1 MHAILVKALVGS
13 LVGGLV
19 GLTGMGSGVLLL
31 PILIFWLGVPPI
43 YAIGSDAAF
52 SAFTK
57 LGAGV
62 LHWRQRT
69 VNWKLTRF
77 LALGSIPGALC
88 GVLLLSHLRTVY
100 GNGINDILRSVIGV
114 LLVCI
119 PLLLLF
125 PVTSKRPGLDIV
137 QLSRK
142 SWLGITLIGLFAGF
156 LVGMSSVGSGTIILV
171 LLVPLVKCQPSVLV
185 GTDIVHAVLLTGFT
199 TLLYLKLGNVDFSL
213 LFALLIG
220 SIPGALLGVR
230 LSTALPSRWLKRVL
244 CVTLIATGV
253 RILWV

>member
-1 MHAILVKALVGS
+1 MHAILVKAAVGTLVGT
-13 LVGGLV
+13 LV

-52 SAFTK
+52 SALTK
-57 LGAGV
+57 LGAGL
-62 LHWRQRT
+62 LHWRQGT

-77 LALGSIPGALC
+77 LALGSIPGAFC
-88 GVLLLSHLRTVY
+88 GVWLVSHLRTVY
-100 GNGINDILRSVIGV
+100 GNGINDILRSVIGI

-125 PVTSKRPGLDIV
+125 PVTSKKPGLNV
-137 QLSRK
+137 LQLSRK
-142 SWLGITLIGLFAGF
+142 SWVGISLIGLFAGF

-171 LLVPLVKCQPSVLV
+171 LLVPLIKCQPSILV
-185 GTDIVHAVLLTGFT
+185 GTDIVHAVILTGFT
-199 TLLYLKLGNVDFSL
+199 SLLYLRLGNVDVSL
-213 LFALLIG
+213 LLALLIG

-230 LSTALPSRWLKRVL
+230 LSTALPSRWLKRLL
-244 CVTLIATGV
+244 CVTLLITGV